1 MHNFKE
7 LKVWQK
13 ARKLSKLIYIQTRD
27 FPKEELYGMTSQMR
41 RCAISISSNIAEGCG
56 RGTDSQLLHFLGVSQ
71 GSAFELES
79 QVILAADLS
88 LLAGESAG
96 SLLSELEEIQKMIR
110 GFRNSLQNKKT
121 TNLVEKLEKNK
132 KDCMI

>member
-13 ARKLSKLIYIQTRD
+13 ARILNKLIYMQTRD
-27 FPKEELYGMTSQMR
+27 FPKEERFGLRGQMR

-56 RGTDSQLLHFLGVSQ
+56 RGTDAQLLHFLGIAQ

-79 QVILAADLS
+79 QLILSSDLTFIPEQSVES
-88 LLAGESAG
+88 LLEI
-96 SLLSELEEIQKMIR
+96 LREIQKMIR
-110 GFRNSLQNKKT
+110 GFKSSL
-121 TNLVEKLEKNK
+121 KNK
-132 KDCMI
+132 VSLKSNV